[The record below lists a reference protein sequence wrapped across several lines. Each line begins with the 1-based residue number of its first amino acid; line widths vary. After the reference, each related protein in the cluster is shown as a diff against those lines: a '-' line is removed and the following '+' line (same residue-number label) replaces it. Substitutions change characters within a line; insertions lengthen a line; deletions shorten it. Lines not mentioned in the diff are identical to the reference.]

1 MTTEHVD
8 VLSYQNLWERAPGFQ
23 VFASIKFSAIPVH
36 NTDNIQKGENQDSFK
51 FKSFKLES
59 TRNAFFNVF
68 KKNWNDLQFSHQ
80 KLLVMGPWGLLWFTL
95 VTGITKEKLLLML
108 QAVYLQAMVQH
119 LECSMK

>member
-68 KKNWNDLQFSHQ
+68 KKIEMICNF
-80 KLLVMGPWGLLWFTL
+80 P
-95 VTGITKEKLLLML
+95 TKN
-108 QAVYLQAMVQH
+108 
-119 LECSMK
+119 C